1 MRYKTKLKVK
11 KIAYL
16 SLLLVA
22 LFVGGSFGAPYIDLI
37 EEKVSNMDSLKQSD
51 LSIKNSN
58 NIIGDTVLTE
68 DGLSITFV
76 EFDLVDSYYFSK
88 MSEDKRSAPNG
99 AKYLFI
105 HISITNVGELKT
117 PSDTILISYHAPS
130 IYYAGSSMP
139 LKMHGLSVE
148 YTPVFDGY
156 GSEYPGVTKE
166 GWIRY
171 EVPAGID
178 LAKTTLKIHGVEWI
192 FK

>member
-22 LFVGGSFGAPYIDLI
+22 LFVGGSYGAPYIDSI
-37 EEKVSNMDSLKQSD
+37 EEKISNLDSLKSSD
-51 LSIKNSN
+51 LSIKNR

-76 EFDLVDSYYFSK
+76 EFDLVDSYYISK
-88 MSEDKRSAPNG
+88 TPENRRSAPNG

-105 HISITNVGELKT
+105 RISITNVGEIKT
-117 PSDTILISYHAPS
+117 PLDTVLISYHAPS
-130 IYYAGSSMP
+130 IYYADSSMP
-139 LKMHGLSVE
+139 LKMHGLSIE

-178 LAKTTLKIHGVEWI
+178 LTKTTLKIHGVEWK
-192 FK
+192 FE